1 MSSHDRFRSSTPP
14 SSEDLSDSER
24 LRESLLAARRYGATL
39 NGLLTAVDVFSRG
52 VDGARIAN
60 DALQRRIEHIKDELD
75 RRELRTRELEQ
86 EVEELKARLVAQ
98 EAAFVAERQFLTDE
112 QDEFLR
118 ALLEEHE
125 AQLHTIQRESE
136 PPRSQKDLADANAPS
151 PAGGGDG
158 ESLQELKD
166 KIDALR
172 AERERARELVQR
184 MRAQRDGAQ
193 AELKRLSRVP
203 PETLEAATIAPAGG
217 AHPTTPAPPPF
228 ASSLTPAAAT
238 DEHEAAILQNLGVV
252 RLPRLSPP
260 PAELAGALHVPTRL
274 APAAPR
280 SGQSTPAF
288 RSPAV
293 LSKSSSSTIKKSA
306 PSRVSPSMETDEE
319 GESAPKPQ
327 QSPPT
332 RPGIGAT
339 YRATPPPHTLEPTE
353 KD

>member
-1 MSSHDRFRSSTPP
+1 
-14 SSEDLSDSER
+14 
-24 LRESLLAARRYGATL
+24 L

-86 EVEELKARLVAQ
+86 EVEELKARLIAQ

-125 AQLHTIQRESE
+125 AQLHTVQRESE
-136 PPRSQKDLADANAPS
+136 PPRSQQDVTDASAPS
-151 PAGGGDG
+151 PAGAGDG
-158 ESLQELKD
+158 ESLQELKA
-166 KIDALR
+166 KIDTLR

-203 PETLEAATIAPAGG
+203 PESVEAATIAPAGG
-217 AHPTTPAPPPF
+217 ANPTTPAPPPF
-228 ASSLTPAAAT
+228 ASSRTPAASGA

-260 PAELAGALHVPTRL
+260 PAELAGALHVPSRFVPAVTR
-274 APAAPR
+274 
-280 SGQSTPAF
+280 GGESTPAF

-293 LSKSSSSTIKKSA
+293 LSKSSSSAIKKSV
-306 PSRVSPSMETDEE
+306 PNRVSPSLEAEREDE
-319 GESAPKPQ
+319 GAIKPL

-339 YRATPPPHTLEPTE
+339 YRATPPPHTLDPTK

>member
-1 MSSHDRFRSSTPP
+1 
-14 SSEDLSDSER
+14 
-24 LRESLLAARRYGATL
+24 L

-75 RRELRTRELEQ
+75 RRELRARELEQ
-86 EVEELKARLVAQ
+86 EVEELKARLAAQ
-98 EAAFVAERQFLTDE
+98 EESFASERQFLTDE

-125 AQLHTIQRESE
+125 AELHAAHRDSE
-136 PPRSQKDLADANAPS
+136 PPHSKQDASGTTAAS
-151 PAGGGDG
+151 TEG
-158 ESLQELKD
+158 EGEGEGEGETLQELRD
-166 KIDALR
+166 KVDTLR

-184 MRAQRDGAQ
+184 MRAQRDSAQ
-193 AELKRLSRVP
+193 AEVRRLSRAP
-203 PETLEAATIAPAGG
+203 GEALDNATIAPAGG

-228 ASSLTPAAAT
+228 ASSRTPAASAA

-260 PAELAGALHVPTRL
+260 PAELAGALHGPTRL
-274 APAAPR
+274 VPAAPR
-280 SGQSTPAF
+280 GGGSTPAL
-288 RSPAV
+288 RSAAA
-293 LSKSSSSTIKKSA
+293 LSKSSSSTIQKSA
-306 PSRVSPSMETDEE
+306 PNRVSPSAEAEPEE
-319 GESAPKPQ
+319 LEVALKPQ
-327 QSPPT
+327 QAPPT

-339 YRATPPPHTLEPTE
+339 YRAMPPGPSDPSKK